1 MTDRLSDLMRQGF
14 MKGVKARKKP
24 APIVRVRCHGCLN
37 WHAQN
42 KHSAS
47 KDERK
52 ANMRDHKGPEQE
64 VL

>member
-1 MTDRLSDLMRQGF
+1 